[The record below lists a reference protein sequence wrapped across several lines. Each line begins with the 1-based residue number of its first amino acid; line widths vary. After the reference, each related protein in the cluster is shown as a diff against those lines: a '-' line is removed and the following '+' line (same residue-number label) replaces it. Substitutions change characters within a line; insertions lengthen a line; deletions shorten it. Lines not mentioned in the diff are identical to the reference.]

1 MLHLELVPAVLVCL
15 SAANATAQEPV
26 ARASQLLG
34 DGGALRS
41 WVQRHQPEILAL
53 RARHREAEAATR
65 DSRLVPNPT
74 LTLGMAGITFGHR
87 NPQSLSFFDT
97 PNYQVTLA
105 ETIELGK
112 RSHRIRAAELHA
124 QAIEAG
130 GQYEQS
136 ALLAD
141 ARESLAKVVYLGERK
156 HVLEERLQA
165 ARGIVELDQTRL
177 DKGDVS
183 GIDHSRLMLDVV
195 NVERELAENANDLAE
210 AHSACTAAF
219 GTPCAA
225 DITAER
231 LDTVL
236 EPVPAVLAA
245 RFAPQERPDVRAQMT
260 EADAQ
265 REQARLFE
273 NRAIPD
279 PQVGLSYL
287 RDRLTYAGNQPHSFG
302 VFVSLPLPISDHGQ
316 HQKTQALE
324 RAEQLSAGARR
335 LALTATSEA
344 QYLVR
349 AEQLMAQKLEMLKE
363 RALPLGVNV
372 LDATEKAY
380 RLGQVSMTDL
390 LLARRQRGELALDLV
405 DTRFSLFQIRSQMR
419 RVFGLD
425 VAGGATQ

>member
-1 MLHLELVPAVLVCL
+1 M
-15 SAANATAQEPV
+15 
-26 ARASQLLG
+26 
-34 DGGALRS
+34 
-41 WVQRHQPEILAL
+41 AL
-53 RARHREAEAATR
+53 RARSREAEAATK
-65 DSRLVPNPT
+65 DSRLFPNPI
-74 LTLGMAGITFGHR
+74 LTLGMAGITFGRR
-87 NPQSLSFFDT
+87 NPEWLSFADT

-112 RSHRIRAAELHA
+112 RSHRIHAAELHA
-124 QAIEAG
+124 QSIEANR
-130 GQYEQS
+130 QYAQ
-136 ALLAD
+136 AVLLAD
-141 ARESLAKVVYLGERK
+141 ARESLARVVYLGERK
-156 HVLEERLQA
+156 RVLEERLQA

-183 GIDHSRLMLDVV
+183 GIDHSRLMLDVI
-195 NVERELAENANDLAE
+195 NVERELAENANDMAE
-210 AHSACTAAF
+210 AQGACTAAL
-219 GTPCAA
+219 GTPCVADVAA
-225 DITAER
+225 EQ
-231 LDTVL
+231 LDTAI
-236 EPVPAVLAA
+236 EPVPAAVAS
-245 RFAPQERPDVRAQMT
+245 RFMPTDRPDVRAQLT
-260 EADAQ
+260 EAEAQ

-287 RDRLTYAGNQPHSFG
+287 RDKLTYAGNQPHSFG
-302 VFVSLPLPISDHGQ
+302 VFVSLPLPVSDHGQ

-324 RAEQLSAGARR
+324 RADQLSAEARR
-335 LALTATSEA
+335 TALTATSEA
-344 QYLVR
+344 QYFVR
-349 AEQLMAQKLEMLKE
+349 AEQLMARKLEMLKE

-425 VAGGATQ
+425 IAGGPTQ